1 MIPEKKRSYFFLYFD
16 THHHS
21 WIFSISILF
30 HFYFV
35 VVGSFLI
42 LCCMSSEFNLIPTA
56 PTVYPHQNVDH
67 SLFSYQFV
75 GDGVDAVAVAV
86 LVGDLVVIG
95 TFVGD
100 LVGGDTVGEL
110 VVVIG
115 TFVVGLVLGA
125 VVGRFVGRFV
135 GRQPDL
141 VQSEF
146 PEPKVGLVVGDL
158 AVDEVG
164 EGVVGEGV
172 GSGTGTGIDIGDLVQ
187 SGFDLVH
194 AEFPEE
200 RLGLLLLLLLPSA
213 FILFISPPIDARE
226 R

>member
-1 MIPEKKRSYFFLYFD
+1 MSDTRKKRSYFSYFD
-16 THHHS
+16 AHHHS
-21 WIFSISILF
+21 WIFSFCSCWLF
-30 HFYFV
+30 CCCWL
-35 VVGSFLI
+35 FLLLWCI
-42 LCCMSSEFNLIPTA
+42 RIQFQPYQI
-56 PTVYPHQNVDH
+56 VDH
-67 SLFSYQFV
+67 ILSSYQSV

-86 LVGDLVVIG
+86 VGDLVDG

-110 VVVIG
+110 VVVG
-115 TFVVGLVLGA
+115 TFVGGLVLGA

-164 EGVVGEGV
+164 EGVVGDGV
-172 GSGTGTGIDIGDLVQ
+172 GTGTGTGTEIGEFVQ
-187 SGFDLVH
+187 SGLDLVH
-194 AEFPEE
+194 AEFPDE
-200 RLGLLLLLLLPSA
+200 RVGLLLLLLLPSA
-213 FILFISPPIDARE
+213 FTLFISPPIDARE

>member
-1 MIPEKKRSYFFLYFD
+1 MIPEKSDHIFFYFD

-21 WIFSISILF
+21 WIFSISISI
-30 HFYFV
+30 
-35 VVGSFLI
+35 SFLFCCCCWFF
-42 LCCMSSEFNLIPTA
+42 LLLWCMSSEFNLIPTA
-56 PTVYPHQNVDH
+56 PTVYPHQNLDH

-110 VVVIG
+110 VVIG

-146 PEPKVGLVVGDL
+146 PEPKVGFVVGDL

-164 EGVVGEGV
+164 EGVVGDGV
-172 GSGTGTGIDIGDLVQ
+172 GSGTGSGTEIGEFVQ
-187 SGFDLVH
+187 SGLDLVH
-194 AEFPEE
+194 AEFPDEI
-200 RLGLLLLLLLPSA
+200 LGLLLLLLLPSA
-213 FILFISPPIDARE
+213 FTLFISPPIDARE

>member
-1 MIPEKKRSYFFLYFD
+1 M
-16 THHHS
+16 
-21 WIFSISILF
+21 
-30 HFYFV
+30 
-35 VVGSFLI
+35 
-42 LCCMSSEFNLIPTA
+42 
-56 PTVYPHQNVDH
+56 
-67 SLFSYQFV
+67 
-75 GDGVDAVAVAV
+75 DAVAVAV
-86 LVGDLVVIG
+86 VGDLVDG

-110 VVVIG
+110 VSVVG

-172 GSGTGTGIDIGDLVQ
+172 GSGTGSGTGIGEFVQ
-187 SGFDLVH
+187 SGLDLVH
-194 AEFPEE
+194 AEFPDE

-213 FILFISPPIDARE
+213 FTLFISLPIDARE

>member
-1 MIPEKKRSYFFLYFD
+1 M
-16 THHHS
+16 HNQN
-21 WIFSISILF
+21 SISIPT
-30 HFYFV
+30 
-35 VVGSFLI
+35 
-42 LCCMSSEFNLIPTA
+42 IPT
-56 PTVYPHQNVDH
+56 VSYPHQNVDH

-86 LVGDLVVIG
+86 VGDLVDG

-110 VVVIG
+110 VSVVG

-164 EGVVGEGV
+164 EGVVGDGV
-172 GSGTGTGIDIGDLVQ
+172 GSGTGTGTEIGEFVQ
-187 SGFDLVH
+187 SGLDLVH
-194 AEFPEE
+194 AEFPDE

-213 FILFISPPIDARE
+213 FTLFISPPIDARE

>member
-1 MIPEKKRSYFFLYFD
+1 MMSVTRKKEIIIFFTSIPIIILGF
-16 THHHS
+16 
-21 WIFSISILF
+21 FSISILF
-30 HFYFV
+30 CCCWL
-35 VVGSFLI
+35 FL
-42 LCCMSSEFNLIPTA
+42 LSWCMSSEFNLIPTT
-56 PTVYPHQNVDH
+56 PTVYPHQNLDH
-67 SLFSYQFV
+67 SLLSYQFV
-75 GDGVDAVAVAV
+75 GDGVDAVAV
-86 LVGDLVVIG
+86 
-95 TFVGD
+95 
-100 LVGGDTVGEL
+100 VGGDTVGEL

-164 EGVVGEGV
+164 EGVVGDGV
-172 GSGTGTGIDIGDLVQ
+172 GSGTGTGTEIGEFVQ
-187 SGFDLVH
+187 SGLDLVH
-194 AEFPEE
+194 AEFPDE
-200 RLGLLLLLLLPSA
+200 RVGLLLLLLLPSA
-213 FILFISPPIDARE
+213 FTLFISPPIDARE

>member
-1 MIPEKKRSYFFLYFD
+1 M
-16 THHHS
+16 
-21 WIFSISILF
+21 
-30 HFYFV
+30 
-35 VVGSFLI
+35 
-42 LCCMSSEFNLIPTA
+42 
-56 PTVYPHQNVDH
+56 
-67 SLFSYQFV
+67 
-75 GDGVDAVAVAV
+75 DAVAVAV
-86 LVGDLVVIG
+86 VGDLVVDG

-100 LVGGDTVGEL
+100 LVGGDTVGGL
-110 VVVIG
+110 VVVG

-164 EGVVGEGV
+164 EGVVGDGV
-172 GSGTGTGIDIGDLVQ
+172 GSGTGTGTEIGEFVQ
-187 SGFDLVH
+187 SGLDLVH
-194 AEFPEE
+194 AEFPDE
-200 RLGLLLLLLLPSA
+200 RVGLLLLLLLPSA
-213 FILFISPPIDARE
+213 FTLFISPPIDARE

>member
-1 MIPEKKRSYFFLYFD
+1 
-16 THHHS
+16 
-21 WIFSISILF
+21 
-30 HFYFV
+30 
-35 VVGSFLI
+35 
-42 LCCMSSEFNLIPTA
+42 
-56 PTVYPHQNVDH
+56 
-67 SLFSYQFV
+67 
-75 GDGVDAVAVAV
+75 VDAVAV
-86 LVGDLVVIG
+86 VGDLVDG

-110 VVVIG
+110 VSVIG
-115 TFVVGLVLGA
+115 TFVGGLVLGA

-146 PEPKVGLVVGDL
+146 PEPTVGLVVGDL

-164 EGVVGEGV
+164 EGVVGAGV
-172 GSGTGTGIDIGDLVQ
+172 GTGTGTGTGTGIGEFVQ
-187 SGFDLVH
+187 SGLDLVH
-194 AEFPEE
+194 AEFPDEI
-200 RLGLLLLLLLPSA
+200 LGLLLLLLLPSA